1 MTTGHLD
8 HLGELRIALAAAA
21 DIAGIDAVLSERF
34 GAGRMGLQQ
43 FVAVEVEITDQRHR
57 DPALGEAVADVRHRC
72 GGLLG
77 IDRDAYDLGAG
88 TGERTH
94 LRNGGIDVRGV
105 SVGHRLHDDR
115 RIATDLHAA
124 DETLDA
130 ATPPNHLACSEVVC
144 WATIQARMRGPMT
157 SSGTAPVASSMSWK
171 ARISKR
177 GPSVVSAS
185 RRSAEMRSWP
195 IL

>member
-8 HLGELRIALAAAA
+8 HLGELRIALAAAT
-21 DIAGIDAVLSERF
+21 DIAGVDAVLGERL

-43 FVAVEVEITDQRHR
+43 FVAVEVEITDQRNR
-57 DPALGEAVADVRHRC
+57 DPALGEAVADVRYRC

-77 IDRDAYDLGAG
+77 VDRDAHDLGAG
-88 TGERTH
+88 TCERTH
-94 LRNGGIDVRGV
+94 LRDGGIDVRGV
-105 SVGHRLHDDR
+105 GVGHRLHDDR

-130 ATPPNHLACSEVVC
+130 ATPPDHLVFSEVLC
-144 WATIQARMRGPMT
+144 WVAIHARMRGSMT
-157 SSGTAPVASSMSWK
+157 SSGTAPVASSVSWK
-171 ARISKR
+171 ARMSKR

-185 RRSAEMRSWP
+185 RRSAEMRS
-195 IL
+195 